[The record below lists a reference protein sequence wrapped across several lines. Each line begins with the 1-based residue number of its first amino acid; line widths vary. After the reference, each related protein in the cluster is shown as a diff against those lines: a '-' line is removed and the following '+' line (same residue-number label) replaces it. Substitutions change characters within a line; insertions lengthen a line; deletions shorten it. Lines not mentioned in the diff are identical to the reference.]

1 MNALKVSLVFFAQLT
16 AASAAI
22 VADVRAAIARGDF
35 ALAEKHIET
44 YRQANGV
51 TAEMIEAHSWLGRG
65 ALAAKQF
72 DKAEAYAAETRKLA
86 LEQLKNRKLDDDK
99 YLPIAL
105 GASIEVQANVLAER
119 GERSAAVAFLQRELE
134 AWRDTSIRTR
144 IQKNLN
150 LLTLEGKPAPP
161 LDIAEWLGPKP
172 VPLNALKGRVV
183 LLYFWAHWCPDCKA
197 LVPALVKLQ
206 SEYGGRGLTIV
217 GPTQRYGYTRRG
229 EEASPEEELK
239 YIDEVRRS
247 VYAGLKDMPV
257 PVSEE
262 NFKQYGA
269 STTPTLVLLDAE
281 GIVRLYHPGLM
292 SYEAL
297 SRAVESAL
305 TLRQGVIG
313 VGVLPGELA
322 ARRDVDGDKRLRRDH
337 GPDRPE
343 VEAHQGAVANDPHAR
358 AQLPVL
364 NANLVITRGVAE
376 SLDLSADDVAALQR
390 P

>member
-1 MNALKVSLVFFAQLT
+1 MSALKASLVFFAQLT

-35 ALAEKHIET
+35 ALAERQIET
-44 YRQANGV
+44 YRRANGV
-51 TAEMIEAHSWLGRG
+51 TAEMIEAYSWLGRG

-72 DKAEAYAAETRKLA
+72 DKAEAYAAETRQLA
-86 LEQLKNRKLDDDK
+86 LEQLKGRKLDDDK
-99 YLPIAL
+99 HLPIAL
-105 GASIEVQANVLAER
+105 GASIEVQANVLAAR

-134 AWRDTSIRTR
+134 TWRSTSIRTR

-161 LDIAEWLGPKP
+161 LDVAQWLGPKP
-172 VPLNALKGRVV
+172 VPLSALKGRAV
-183 LLYFWAHWCPDCKA
+183 LLFFWAHWCSDCKEQ
-197 LVPALVKLQ
+197 VPALIRLE

-247 VYAGLKDMPV
+247 VYAGLKNMPV

-281 GIVRLYHPGLM
+281 GIVRLYHPGNM

-305 TLRQGVIG
+305 ASRQSVIG
-313 VGVLPGELA
+313 VGALPGELA
-322 ARRDVDGDKRLRRDH
+322 ARLDVDGDKGLRRDH

-343 VEAHQGAVANDPHAR
+343 IEAHQGAVANDSHAR

-364 NANLVITRGVAE
+364 DANLVITSAGAE
-376 SLDLSADDVAALQR
+376 SL
-390 P
+390 